1 MPSSQSAPFRAGYSP
16 KDVAKLLG
24 LSQARVRSF
33 VRAGLLHP
41 RRGPRGEPRLSFQD
55 IVLLRTARG
64 LLDARIP
71 TRKLRL
77 ALERLRDRLP
87 RGRSLAG
94 LNIAAAGDEVVVREG
109 GTLWNAAS
117 GQAVFDFDFGFEVD
131 ELARKVA
138 PLTRRAAREA
148 RTHPDKVAAHDWY
161 EMGCDLEATHA
172 GEARDAYRRALELQP
187 AHADAHINLG
197 RLLHDAGELDAATA
211 HYRLA
216 LAARPDDRTA
226 AFNLAVALEDRGA
239 LDDAARLYREVLRLH
254 PDHADAHYNLS
265 GILERLQDATGAL
278 RHLSAYRRLTLAS
291 SATAP
296 VRVR

>member
-1 MPSSQSAPFRAGYSP
+1 
-16 KDVAKLLG
+16 VAKLLG
-24 LSQARVRSF
+24 LSEARVRSF
-33 VRAGLLHP
+33 VRAGLISP

-77 ALERLRDRLP
+77 ALERLKERLP
-87 RGRSLAG
+87 KGRSLAG
-94 LNIAAAGDEVVVREG
+94 VNIAAAGVEVVVREG
-109 GTLWNAAS
+109 GTLWNPAS
-117 GQAVFDFDFGFEVD
+117 GQALFDFGFEVD

-138 PLTRRAAREA
+138 PLTRRAVREA
-148 RTHPDKVAAHDWY
+148 RTRPEQVPAHDWY
-161 EMGCDLEATHA
+161 EMGCDLEATDPK
-172 GEARDAYRRALELQP
+172 EARDAYRRALELEP

-197 RLLHDAGELDAATA
+197 RLLHDAGELEAAQA

-216 LAARPDDRTA
+216 LAARPEDGTA

-239 LDDAARLYREVLRLH
+239 LPEAAGLYREVLRLH
-254 PDHADAHYNLS
+254 PDHADAHYNLA
-265 GILERLQDATGAL
+265 GVLERLEDPSGAL

-291 SATAP
+291 SP
-296 VRVR
+296 

>member
-1 MPSSQSAPFRAGYSP
+1 MPSPRPPLSRAGYSP

-24 LSQARVRSF
+24 LSEARVRSF
-33 VRAGLLHP
+33 VRAGLLQP
-41 RRGPRGEPRLSFQD
+41 RRGPRGEARLSFQD

-77 ALERLRDRLP
+77 ALERLRERLP

-94 LNIAAAGDEVVVREG
+94 LNIAAAGDEVVLREG

-117 GQAVFDFDFGFEVD
+117 GQAVFDFDFGFEVND
-131 ELARKVA
+131 LARKVA

-148 RTHPDKVAAHDWY
+148 RSRPHQVTADDWY
-161 EMGCDLEATHA
+161 EMGCDLEAASHA
-172 GEARDAYRRALELQP
+172 DEARDAYRRALELEP

-197 RLLHDAGELDAATA
+197 RLLHDAGEIDAASA

-216 LAARPDDRTA
+216 LAARPQDRTA
-226 AFNLAVALEDRGA
+226 RFNLAVAFEDRGA
-239 LDDAARLYREVLRLH
+239 LEDAARLYREVVRLH
-254 PDHADAHYNLS
+254 PDHADAHYNLA
-265 GILERLQDATGAL
+265 GVLERLHDAPGAL
-278 RHLSAYRRLTLAS
+278 RHLSAYRRLTVAS
-291 SATAP
+291 A
-296 VRVR
+296 R

>member
-1 MPSSQSAPFRAGYSP
+1 MPSSGAPLSRAGYSP

-24 LSQARVRSF
+24 LSEARVRSF
-33 VRAGLLHP
+33 VRAGLLQP
-41 RRGPRGEPRLSFQD
+41 RRGPRGEARLSFQD

-77 ALERLRDRLP
+77 ALERLRERLP

-117 GQAVFDFDFGFEVD
+117 GQAVFDFDFGFEVND
-131 ELARKVA
+131 LARKVA
-138 PLTRRAAREA
+138 PLVRRAAREA
-148 RTHPDKVAAHDWY
+148 RTRPERVTADDWY
-161 EMGCDLEATHA
+161 EMGCDLEGAAHA
-172 GEARDAYRRALELQP
+172 GEARDAYRRALELEP

-197 RLLHDAGELDAATA
+197 RLLHDAGEIEAASA

-216 LAARPDDRTA
+216 LAARPEDRTA
-226 AFNLAVALEDRGA
+226 RFNLAVAFEDRGA
-239 LDDAARLYREVLRLH
+239 LDEAARLYREVVRLH
-254 PDHADAHYNLS
+254 PDHADAHYNLA
-265 GILERLQDATGAL
+265 GVLERLQDATGAL
-278 RHLSAYRRLTLAS
+278 RHLSAYRRLMLAS
-291 SATAP
+291 P
-296 VRVR
+296 R

>member
-1 MPSSQSAPFRAGYSP
+1 MPSPRPPLSRAGYSP

-24 LSQARVRSF
+24 LSEARVRSF
-33 VRAGLLHP
+33 VRAGLVQP
-41 RRGPRGEPRLSFQD
+41 RRGPRGEARLSFQD

-109 GTLWNAAS
+109 DTLWNAAS
-117 GQAVFDFDFGFEVD
+117 GQAVFDFDFGFEVND
-131 ELARKVA
+131 LARKVA

-148 RTHPDKVAAHDWY
+148 RSRPHQVTADDWY
-161 EMGCDLEATHA
+161 EMGCDLEAAAHA
-172 GEARDAYRRALELQP
+172 DEARDAYRRALELEP
-187 AHADAHINLG
+187 AHADVHINLG
-197 RLLHDAGELDAATA
+197 RLLHDAGEIEAASA

-216 LAARPDDRTA
+216 LAARPEDRTA
-226 AFNLAVALEDRGA
+226 RFNLAVAFEDRGA
-239 LDDAARLYREVLRLH
+239 LEEAARLYRDVVRLH
-254 PDHADAHYNLS
+254 PDHADAHYNLA
-265 GILERLQDATGAL
+265 GVLERLHDAPGAL

-291 SATAP
+291 A
-296 VRVR
+296 R

>member
-1 MPSSQSAPFRAGYSP
+1 MPRPRPALSRAGYSP

-24 LSQARVRSF
+24 LSEARVRSF
-33 VRAGLLHP
+33 VRAGLLQP
-41 RRGPRGEPRLSFQD
+41 RRGPRGEARLSFQD

-117 GQAVFDFDFGFEVD
+117 GQAVFDFDFGFEVND
-131 ELARKVA
+131 LARKVA

-148 RTHPDKVAAHDWY
+148 RSRPAQGTADDWY
-161 EMGCDLEATHA
+161 EMGCDLEAAAHA
-172 GEARDAYRRALELQP
+172 DEARDAYRRALELEP

-197 RLLHDAGELDAATA
+197 RLLHDAGEVEAASA

-216 LAARPDDRTA
+216 LAARPEDRTA
-226 AFNLAVALEDRGA
+226 RFNLAVALEDRGA
-239 LDDAARLYREVLRLH
+239 LEDAARLYREVVRLH
-254 PDHADAHYNLS
+254 PDHADAHYNLA
-265 GILERLQDATGAL
+265 GVLERLQDATGAL
-278 RHLSAYRRLTLAS
+278 RHLSAYRRLMLAS
-291 SATAP
+291 A
-296 VRVR
+296 R

>member
-1 MPSSQSAPFRAGYSP
+1 MPSPRPPLSRAGYSP

-24 LSQARVRSF
+24 LSEARVRSF
-33 VRAGLLHP
+33 VRAGLVQP
-41 RRGPRGEPRLSFQD
+41 RRGPRGEARLSFQD

-109 GTLWNAAS
+109 DTLWNAAS
-117 GQAVFDFDFGFEVD
+117 GQAVFDFDFGFEVND
-131 ELARKVA
+131 LARKVA

-148 RTHPDKVAAHDWY
+148 RSRPHQVTADDWY
-161 EMGCDLEATHA
+161 EMGCDLEAAAHA
-172 GEARDAYRRALELQP
+172 DEARDAYRRALELEP
-187 AHADAHINLG
+187 AHADVHINLG
-197 RLLHDAGELDAATA
+197 RLLHDAGEIEAASA

-216 LAARPDDRTA
+216 LAARPEDRTA
-226 AFNLAVALEDRGA
+226 RFNLAVAFEDRGA
-239 LDDAARLYREVLRLH
+239 LEEAARLYREVVRLH
-254 PDHADAHYNLS
+254 PDHADAHYNLA
-265 GILERLQDATGAL
+265 GVLERLHDAPGAL

-291 SATAP
+291 A
-296 VRVR
+296 R

>member
-1 MPSSQSAPFRAGYSP
+1 MPSPRPPLSRAGYSP

-24 LSQARVRSF
+24 LSEARVRSF
-33 VRAGLLHP
+33 VRAGLLQP
-41 RRGPRGEPRLSFQD
+41 RRGPRGEARLSFQD

-109 GTLWNAAS
+109 DTLWNAAS
-117 GQAVFDFDFGFEVD
+117 GQAVFDFDFGFEVND
-131 ELARKVA
+131 LARRVA

-148 RTHPDKVAAHDWY
+148 RSRPDQVTADDWY
-161 EMGCDLEATHA
+161 EMGCDLEAAAHA
-172 GEARDAYRRALELQP
+172 DEARDTYRRALELEP

-197 RLLHDAGELDAATA
+197 RLLHDAGEIEAASA

-216 LAARPDDRTA
+216 LAARPEDRTA
-226 AFNLAVALEDRGA
+226 RFNLAVAFEDRGA
-239 LDDAARLYREVLRLH
+239 LEEAARLYREVVRLH
-254 PDHADAHYNLS
+254 PDHADAHYNLA
-265 GILERLQDATGAL
+265 GVLERLHDATGAL

-291 SATAP
+291 A
-296 VRVR
+296 R

>member
-1 MPSSQSAPFRAGYSP
+1 MAAGYSS

-24 LSQARVRSF
+24 LSEARVRSF
-33 VRAGLLHP
+33 VRAGLLVP
-41 RRGPRGEPRLSFQD
+41 RRGPRGESRLSFQD

-71 TRKLRL
+71 ARKLRL
-77 ALERLRDRLP
+77 ALERLKERLP

-131 ELARKVA
+131 ELRRKVA
-138 PLTRRAAREA
+138 PLTRRAVREA
-148 RTHPDKVAAHDWY
+148 RTRPDEVPAHDWY
-161 EMGCDLEATHA
+161 EMACDLETTDAE
-172 GEARDAYRRALELQP
+172 EARDAYRRALELEP

-197 RLLHDAGELDAATA
+197 RLLHDAGELEAAQS

-216 LAARPDDRTA
+216 LAARPEDRTA

-239 LDDAARLYREVLRLH
+239 LPEAAGLYREVLRLH
-254 PDHADAHYNLS
+254 PDHADAHYNLA
-265 GILERLQDATGAL
+265 GVLERLEDPTGAL

-291 SATAP
+291 SP
-296 VRVR
+296 